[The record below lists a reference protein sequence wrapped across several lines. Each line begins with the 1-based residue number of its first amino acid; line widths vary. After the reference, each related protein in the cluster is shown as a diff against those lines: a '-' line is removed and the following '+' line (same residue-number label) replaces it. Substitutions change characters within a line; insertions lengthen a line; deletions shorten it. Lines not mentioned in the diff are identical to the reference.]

1 MENKVNSDTKITKD
15 VEGDFYLEAVA
26 EVRKEKTVSIS
37 RLQRTLRIG
46 YNRACR
52 LLEAMQDEG
61 IISNF
66 NGKGVR
72 KVIDTA

>member
-1 MENKVNSDTKITKD
+1 MNSDTKITKD